1 MPNLQN
7 KISFDTAGAIANVKA
22 LASALEKY
30 NLVAKNTD
38 ASNTFKK
45 STKDIATSSKHM
57 EKVTKK
63 SFSGVSNAAKK
74 AAAET
79 KKASGQ
85 MILSWKSVIRIFAIQ
100 VIHQA
105 LSKITS
111 KLSESAEAAR
121 EYVKQ
126 LAEIQTIGPQFKN
139 SFAGLDE
146 QVKNF
151 SRLTG
156 FSLDEAT
163 SGLYQT
169 LSNQVATVGDE
180 FNFMGSSAKLA
191 VAGVSELDSAVNLLS
206 SAINSYGKS
215 SAESDDIA
223 GKMFKTIE
231 LGRFRIEDIA
241 NSYGRVLGLA
251 AQIVVELEEVNA
263 SMATLTTT
271 GMDHN
276 EALTLNTTIQLK
288 LIKPTKALKEV
299 FDAIGVPTAEAG
311 IAAFGFQGF
320 LQKIAEYGGSSATAM
335 GKLYGRIRAV
345 RGALGLT
352 NIAAERYA
360 ENLRQIKE
368 AGKETLEEAKKVI
381 FETNAEQLSR
391 EFNRISIAALSVG
404 KTFNSVLLSVF
415 KFSGGAVNAIKA
427 ITAAAT
433 AAGIGF
439 LYLKVSAAASAAVAI
454 SSASATSAALA
465 GVTVATGFATVGYI
479 GLAKAAVASTLA
491 MLLSPIGILIAVAA
505 AAAAVVI
512 VYNHVAKA
520 AEAAAEKIA
529 KINSVEAQK
538 NIDDTILKYRK
549 QADAYKELVGELI
562 RGLSE
567 TVKAEKLAAAET
579 RRLKATLFGGIKDNL
594 NSQIGAIES
603 YFNLIESKAKSATAA
618 IIGLNKSMSN
628 VNTSI
633 SDFRFERKMKGTDN
647 AVKEVNARLKRS
659 AMLQA
664 NARSLMRRGY
674 EDLAKSEQARALSLS
689 KAALS
694 VADATDNTRLQKKV
708 VESVVSAMENEN
720 RLLQIKKNK
729 IIAATEA
736 SKSEIRDNA
745 ESLRGIKEIQ
755 KEFIEALEI
764 TPDMSP
770 EAIERQK
777 ERILKLATDLQSA
790 IGDLKPTKAFD
801 FFDIKT
807 QIDLFGF
814 AKEVSEG
821 AYNEMTKDVL
831 TWKEVTIEAYEAV
844 ERRQRKFLPSKDPR
858 VDKLLGPGTSE
869 EQIERGL
876 ANIKSMDDGT
886 AAAGNYAI
894 AQKIIGTAIDENAIS
909 MAKFKII
916 ADNALPEADILGG
929 FTVEA
934 AMREAAAAETVYNRI
949 SDAFE
954 RINIALKA
962 GETATKE
969 FATDLNLIRQA
980 AVLFG
985 ESKAGEALGA
995 MVENLERAT
1004 AAAQLLPDLLRTVET
1019 ASALNEK
1026 RLEIII
1032 EPGTTE
1038 KILKIDEDLK
1048 KLKDKKIKITAE
1060 ADDSKV
1066 KQLAASIAK
1075 LRNKTIVITTV
1086 NKTVNKTVTA
1096 KFGKLL
1102 RASGGDVRGSDR
1114 IPAMLSRG
1122 EFVMNAGATKKMYS
1136 QLVSAN
1142 ASYRYLGG
1150 PASNNNTYNNTF
1162 NVNGA
1167 AAPQQTAREI
1177 QRLLQRENRIRK

>member
-1 MPNLQN
+1 MADLQN

-22 LASALEKY
+22 LASALDKY

-38 ASNTFKK
+38 TSNAFKK
-45 STKDIATSSKHM
+45 SSKDVAKSAKDMEKATS
-57 EKVTKK
+57 K

-79 KKASGQ
+79 KKTSGD

-111 KLSESAEAAR
+111 KLSASAEAAR

-126 LAEIQTIGPQFKN
+126 LAEIQTIGPQFKKN
-139 SFAGLDE
+139 FAGLDE
-146 QVKNF
+146 QIKNF
-151 SRLTG
+151 ARLTG
-156 FSLDEAT
+156 FTLDESTA
-163 SGLYQT
+163 GLYQT

-191 VAGVSELDSAVNLLS
+191 VAGVAELDSAVNLLS

-251 AQIVVELEEVNA
+251 SQIGVSLSEVNA
-263 SMATLTTT
+263 SMATLTST

-276 EALTLNTTIQLK
+276 EAMTLITNTQLK
-288 LIKPTKALKEV
+288 LIKPTKKLKEV

-320 LQKIAEYGGSSATAM
+320 LQKIAEHGGSSATEM

-352 NIAAERYA
+352 NIAAEKYA
-360 ENLRQIKE
+360 ENLRKIKE

-381 FETNAEQLSR
+381 FETNAEQLNR

-415 KFSGGAVNAIKA
+415 KFSGGAVVAIKA
-427 ITAAAT
+427 ISAAAV
-433 AAGIGF
+433 AAGLGF
-439 LYLKVSAAASAAVAI
+439 LSLKVAAAASAVVAI
-454 SSASATSAALA
+454 SSASATSASLA
-465 GVTVATGFATVGYI
+465 GVTAATGFATVGYL
-479 GLAKAAVASTLA
+479 GLAKAAVASALA
-491 MLLSPIGILIAVAA
+491 MLLSPVGVLIAIAA

-512 VYNHVAKA
+512 VYNRISKA
-520 AEAAAEKIA
+520 AELAAEKIA

-538 NIDDTILKYRK
+538 NIDDTILKYRG
-549 QADAYKELVGELI
+549 QADAYKELVGELL
-562 RGLSE
+562 RGLTE

-579 RRLKATLFGGIKDNL
+579 QRLKATLFGGIKDNL
-594 NSQIGAIES
+594 NNQIGAIEA
-603 YFNLIESKAKSATAA
+603 YFNLIESKAKSAASA
-618 IIGLNKSMSN
+618 ILGLNRAVSDVN
-628 VNTSI
+628 VSI
-633 SDFRFERKMKGTDN
+633 SDFQFERKMKGTDN
-647 AVKEVNARLKRS
+647 AIKEVNARLKRS

-664 NARSLMRRGY
+664 NARSLMQRGY
-674 EDLAKSEQARALSLS
+674 EDLAKSEQARALSLA

-708 VESVVSAMENEN
+708 VKSVVSAMENEN
-720 RLLQIKKNK
+720 RLLEIKKAK
-729 IIAATEA
+729 IIAATKA

-755 KEFIEALEI
+755 KEFVEALKI

-777 ERILKLATDLQSA
+777 EKILKLATDLQSA
-790 IGDLKPTKAFD
+790 IGNLKPTKAFD

-807 QIDLFGF
+807 QINLFGF

-831 TWKEVTIEAYEAV
+831 TWKEVTLEAYEAV
-844 ERRQRKFLPSKDPR
+844 EKRQRKFLPSKDPR

-869 EQIERGL
+869 EQITRGL
-876 ANIKSMDDGT
+876 ENIKTIDEGT

-894 AQKIIGTAIDENAIS
+894 AQKIIGDAIDENTIS
-909 MAKFKII
+909 MAKFKLI
-916 ADNALPEADILGG
+916 ADNALPEKDFLGG

-949 SDAFE
+949 SDALG
-954 RINIALKA
+954 RINTALKD
-962 GETATKE
+962 GETDTKE
-969 FATDLNLIRQA
+969 FANDLNLIRQA
-980 AVLFG
+980 AVLLG
-985 ESKAGEALGA
+985 ESKAGEALGV
-995 MVENLERAT
+995 MVENLEKAT

-1019 ASALNEK
+1019 AAALNEK
-1026 RLEIII
+1026 MLKITI

-1038 KILKIDEDLK
+1038 KLLRIDEDLK
-1048 KLKDKKIKITAE
+1048 KLKDKKVKVSVQ

-1066 KQLAASIAK
+1066 RQLAASIAALK
-1075 LRNKTIVITTV
+1075 NKTIVITTV
-1086 NKTVNKTVTA
+1086 HRTVNKTVEA
-1096 KFGKLL
+1096 KFGKLM

-1114 IPAMLSRG
+1114 IHAMLSRG
-1122 EFVMNAGATKKMYS
+1122 EFVINAGATKKMYS

-1177 QRLLQRENRIRK
+1177 QRLLNRENRIRK